1 MPGKTWNL
9 TQIAAGL
16 VVAGILGVAS
26 VASASNAPAS
36 TKPHV
41 DTTKPHPVVYPKD
54 SQRAG
59 EQGSVVVRVYVDT
72 KGKPIRFS
80 VAKSSGYKDLDNGAI
95 ETAVN
100 WSFVPATRNGEAV
113 SDWAMV
119 KIDYNLPK
127 TPE

>member
-9 TQIAAGL
+9 TQIVASLA
-16 VVAGILGVAS
+16 VAGVLGCAS
-26 VASASNAPAS
+26 VASAGDAS
-36 TKPHV
+36 ANTKPHV
-41 DTTKPHPVVYPKD
+41 DTAKPHPVVYPKD

-59 EQGSVVVRVYVDT
+59 EEGSVVVRVYVDA
-72 KGKPIRFS
+72 KGKPIRFL
-80 VAKSSGYKDLDNGAI
+80 VAKSSGYKDLDNGAV

-100 WSFVPATRNGEAV
+100 WSFVPATRNGEPV